1 MDAMSTYFWI
11 VPDTLG
17 QIPFEVSA
25 VSGLAADAVRRL
37 LLVEASNLQLMGH
50 SLRPRPCAGNNNV
63 VYLSSERECAVNE

>member
-1 MDAMSTYFWI
+1 M
-11 VPDTLG
+11 
-17 QIPFEVSA
+17 
-25 VSGLAADAVRRL
+25 SGLAADAVRRL